1 MCIRDRKKSKS
12 SKLRRQT
19 SQALKSAK
27 SLRRK
32 STSGI
37 NSIQR
42 KIDKIHSELD
52 DTSTIIQQ
60 KLAQRDSIKR
70 LKDGIE
76 ERLKQE
82 KERKK
87 QIEEEIS
94 SVTGEAKKQLEFTL
108 DTITDQVS
116 ELRKEL
122 NSRNLTAK
130 KISESIDYYSSQK
143 SKLSNQIKKT
153 LESKPT
159 LMNLVKSS
167 KKQVAKLEKKL
178 PSVINQDQKVKENLA
193 KASTLLKELNEKRKI
208 SRNKSA
214 RKKATERKRKSLE
227 EKRIL
232 QLSLIHI

>member
-1 MCIRDRKKSKS
+1 MNTLTKKIQQLDQKKSKS

-42 KIDKIHSELD
+42 KMDKIHSELD

-87 QIEEEIS
+87 QIEQEIS

-116 ELRKEL
+116 
-122 NSRNLTAK
+122 
-130 KISESIDYYSSQK
+130 
-143 SKLSNQIKKT
+143 
-153 LESKPT
+153 
-159 LMNLVKSS
+159 
-167 KKQVAKLEKKL
+167 
-178 PSVINQDQKVKENLA
+178 
-193 KASTLLKELNEKRKI
+193 
-208 SRNKSA
+208 
-214 RKKATERKRKSLE
+214 
-227 EKRIL
+227 
-232 QLSLIHI
+232 

>member
-1 MCIRDRKKSKS
+1 MTTLTKKIQQLDQKKSKS

-42 KIDKIHSELD
+42 KMDKIHSELD

-94 SVTGEAKKQLEFTL
+94 SVTGEAKKQLEFL
-108 DTITDQVS
+108 GNQAIKHLEVFDDKADL
-116 ELRKEL
+116 LR
-122 NSRNLTAK
+122 
-130 KISESIDYYSSQK
+130 D
-143 SKLSNQIKKT
+143 
-153 LESKPT
+153 
-159 LMNLVKSS
+159 
-167 KKQVAKLEKKL
+167 VARFIVE
-178 PSVINQDQKVKENLA
+178 
-193 KASTLLKELNEKRKI
+193 
-208 SRNKSA
+208 RNK
-214 RKKATERKRKSLE
+214 
-227 EKRIL
+227 
-232 QLSLIHI
+232 

>member
-1 MCIRDRKKSKS
+1 MTILTKKVQQLGQKKSKS

-52 DTSTIIQQ
+52 DTSIIIQQ

-87 QIEEEIS
+87 QIEQEIS

-108 DTITDQVS
+108 NTITDQVS
-116 ELRKEL
+116 ELKKEL

-130 KISESIDYYSSQK
+130 KINDSIDYYSSQK

-167 KKQVAKLEKKL
+167 KNQVAKLA
-178 PSVINQDQKVKENLA
+178 QMDR
-193 KASTLLKELNEKRKI
+193 LLLCWVYLNF
-208 SRNKSA
+208 
-214 RKKATERKRKSLE
+214 
-227 EKRIL
+227 
-232 QLSLIHI
+232 QF

>member
-1 MCIRDRKKSKS
+1 MNTLTKKIQQLDQKKSKA

-42 KIDKIHSELD
+42 KMDKIHSELD

-87 QIEEEIS
+87 QIEQEIS

-130 KISESIDYYSSQK
+130 K
-143 SKLSNQIKKT
+143 N
-153 LESKPT
+153 
-159 LMNLVKSS
+159 
-167 KKQVAKLEKKL
+167 
-178 PSVINQDQKVKENLA
+178 
-193 KASTLLKELNEKRKI
+193 
-208 SRNKSA
+208 
-214 RKKATERKRKSLE
+214 
-227 EKRIL
+227 
-232 QLSLIHI
+232 

>member
-1 MCIRDRKKSKS
+1 MTILTKKVQQLGQKKSKS

-52 DTSTIIQQ
+52 DTSIIIQQ

-87 QIEEEIS
+87 QMDATNPKFILRTHLLTTALDKALKESDFSEI
-94 SVTGEAKKQLEFTL
+94 ARLRILLENPF
-108 DTITDQVS
+108 
-116 ELRKEL
+116 
-122 NSRNLTAK
+122 
-130 KISESIDYYSSQK
+130 
-143 SKLSNQIKKT
+143 
-153 LESKPT
+153 
-159 LMNLVKSS
+159 
-167 KKQVAKLEKKL
+167 
-178 PSVINQDQKVKENLA
+178 QDQTEVF
-193 KASTLLKELNEKRKI
+193 EKHEIEFYAQETPEKFICRQT
-208 SRNKSA
+208 SCSA
-214 RKKATERKRKSLE
+214 
-227 EKRIL
+227 
-232 QLSLIHI
+232 